1 MRWEA
6 LTFLSFYLLLSHPT
20 ATLASHNTDKDHS
33 ISSKYHP
40 CSGTG
45 LVFGSP
51 PTAASGTGH
60 VTIVGGGIG
69 GVALGIA
76 LQQRGIRYTLF
87 EKDDCFDSRRQGYG
101 LTMQVSL
108 V

>member
-1 MRWEA
+1 MSSTTNQA
-6 LTFLSFYLLLSHPT
+6 ASITPTFRCQPS
-20 ATLASHNTDKDHS
+20 
-33 ISSKYHP
+33 
-40 CSGTG
+40 
-45 LVFGSP
+45 
-51 PTAASGTGH
+51 ASGTGH

>member
-1 MRWEA
+1 
-6 LTFLSFYLLLSHPT
+6 
-20 ATLASHNTDKDHS
+20 
-33 ISSKYHP
+33 
-40 CSGTG
+40 
-45 LVFGSP
+45 
-51 PTAASGTGH
+51 